1 MLPTMYNM
9 IPFGLVEDLGDF
21 FKTNL
26 PEMNRVKGILEAS
39 KLMLNLPSKKIRL
52 EVAQGERVYKYTFL
66 SPGIHDIPLGWIV
79 YVPQSRQLDVY
90 LPDSPSI
97 PIIQWKGKK
106 VEFKNY
112 PVLYDRLG
120 FDSLFDRIINLI

>member
-1 MLPTMYNM
+1 MY
-9 IPFGLVEDLGDF
+9 PFGLVEDLGDF

-26 PEMNRVKGILEAS
+26 PEMSKVKGLLEAS
-39 KLMLNLPSKKIRL
+39 KLMLNLPPKKIIL

-66 SPGIHDIPLGWIV
+66 TPGIHDIPLGWMV
-79 YVPQSRQLDVY
+79 YIPQSRRLDIY
-90 LPDSPSI
+90 LADNPSF

-112 PVLYDRLG
+112 PMLYDMLG
-120 FDSLFDRIINLI
+120 FDTLFSRVTNLV